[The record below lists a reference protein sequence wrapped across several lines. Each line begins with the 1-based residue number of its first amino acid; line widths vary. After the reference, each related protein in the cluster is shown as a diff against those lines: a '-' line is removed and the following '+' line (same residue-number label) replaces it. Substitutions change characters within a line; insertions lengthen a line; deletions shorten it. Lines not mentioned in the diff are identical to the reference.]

1 MSCED
6 SSRFAQPGER
16 IFARESSSSS
26 PVSTRRLEEDR
37 QALYDIAYGGRKRN
51 KMHKLEKEIQ
61 TGDKEKLFH
70 PVDSQGVEQVTQRGC
85 EVPIFGGFKDGTGQ
99 ISE

>member
-1 MSCED
+1 
-6 SSRFAQPGER
+6 
-16 IFARESSSSS
+16 
-26 PVSTRRLEEDR
+26 
-37 QALYDIAYGGRKRN
+37 
-51 KMHKLEKEIQ
+51 MHKLEKEIQ